1 VQIPRIYPKRRTSI
15 MLLGPRGTGK
25 STFVRE
31 ALKPDLTIDLLH
43 NKTYRQLHLEP
54 SRIEEL
60 VGHLARGQVVFVDE
74 VQKIPELLDEVHR
87 LIEDKGL
94 LFVLTGSSARKLRTS
109 GVNLLAGRAI
119 SKKMYP
125 LTLREIGK
133 RRPLETVLRN
143 GGLPRAVTDNDNE
156 SVDEY
161 LATYV
166 ETYLKEEVF
175 QEGLTRN
182 LANFSRFVECAGQY
196 HGMTLNYESVARD
209 LGVSGDTVRSWF
221 QILIDTLVGSVLP
234 AYPLNMERN
243 ETKHSRFY
251 LFDAGVARA
260 AEGLIDFFETP
271 ERRGYYFEGLILNE
285 LKAYCEVHRKNWR
298 LFYYS
303 APGVGDIDF
312 VVETRRKTMSAPAR
326 LITIEVKLAKEWK
339 GAYEK
344 LSLRIR
350 EKCPKQT
357 SRSIGIYTGTRRLT
371 RTGLEVFPLA
381 QFLDELWD
389 GKLEGLSS
397 ASGG

>member
-1 VQIPRIYPKRRTSI
+1 
-15 MLLGPRGTGK
+15 MLLGPRGIGK

-31 ALKPDLTIDLLH
+31 SIKPDLTIDLLH
-43 NKTYRQLHLEP
+43 NTTYRQLHLEP

-60 VGHLARGQVVFVDE
+60 VGHLNRGQVVFVDE

-87 LIEDKGL
+87 LIEARGL
-94 LFVLTGSSARKLRTS
+94 LFFLTGSSARKLRSS
-109 GVNLLAGRAI
+109 GVNLLDGRAI

-125 LTLREIGK
+125 LTLREIGR

-143 GGLPRAVTDNDNE
+143 GGLPRAVTDDDNA

-182 LANFSRFVECAGQY
+182 LATFSRFIECAGQF
-196 HGMTLNYESVARD
+196 HGMTLNYESISRD

-221 QILIDTLVGSVLP
+221 QILVDTLIGSVLP

-243 ETKHSRFY
+243 ETKHGRFY

-260 AEGLIDFFETP
+260 AEGLIDFSETP
-271 ERRGYYFEGLILNE
+271 ERRGFYFEGILLNE
-285 LKAYCEVHRKNWR
+285 LKAYCEVHRKSWR
-298 LFYYS
+298 LFYYGV
-303 APGVGDIDF
+303 PGLGDIDL
-312 VVETRRKTMSAPAR
+312 VIETRRKTMSAPAR
-326 LITIEVKLAKEWK
+326 IITIEIKLAKEWK
-339 GAYEK
+339 TAYDK

-350 EKCPKQT
+350 ERCPNQIA
-357 SRSIGIYTGTRRLT
+357 RSIGIYCGTRRLT
-371 RTGLEVFPLA
+371 RNGLDVFPLA

-389 GKLEGLSS
+389 GRLTL
-397 ASGG
+397 